1 MTTIEPDLCR
11 DAVIVLPGIMGSELV
26 ETATGTV
33 LWGLADPAWY
43 VNAWTSGKSLKAL
56 AVTTDE
62 REGRTGR
69 IRATRTLKFPAF
81 APLLRGFEPYTGLLA
96 SVKRFVVDP
105 AALREFAYDWRLAI
119 DYNADELAKVAEQH
133 LAAWKQ
139 HPKGSRDAK
148 LVLVAHSMGGL
159 VARYF
164 TAVLGGARDVR
175 TTVTLGTP
183 FYGAV
188 KAVVMLS
195 TGRGAPLPLP
205 RQRLLRLTRTMPG
218 FHDLLPSYRCLD
230 EGASAR
236 ALDAADVATLGGDR
250 ELAQQAFDRRGK
262 LLAGSS
268 AGLHSLVGV
277 QQPTMQSVRIADG
290 VAEPL
295 FYTCFDAQEGGLQ
308 RVDRRGDS
316 TVFRDAAALK
326 GAEPAY
332 LPQSHSDLAKSEEA
346 VAHACAVMTESPLGP
361 PLGEGGVG
369 LELPDVVQVGEAFE
383 ILAKDVADPAAVTC
397 DIERIDQDGTHF
409 VDRPYFERLTEGT
422 ASLEASLVA
431 RNVMLQEPGMYRVAV
446 KTGAASAVTQV
457 VLALEPSASNDAE
470 ELSLSE

>member
-1 MTTIEPDLCR
+1 MTTVESDLCR
-11 DAVIVLPGIMGSELV
+11 DAVVVLPGIMGSELV

-43 VNAWTSGKSLKAL
+43 VKAWTSGSSIRAL
-56 AVTTDE
+56 AVTDAE
-62 REGRTGR
+62 RHGQAGR
-69 IRATRTLKFPAF
+69 IQATRTLRVPAF

-96 SVKRFVVDP
+96 SVKRFAIDP
-105 AALREFAYDWRLAI
+105 AAVWEFAYDWRLAI
-119 DYNADELAKVAEQH
+119 DYNAAELAKVAERH
-133 LAAWKQ
+133 LAAWRQ
-139 HPKGSRDAK
+139 HPKGSRDAR

-175 TTVTLGTP
+175 ATVTLGTP

-195 TGRGAPLPLP
+195 RGSGAPLPLP
-205 RQRLLRLTRTMPG
+205 RQRLLRLARTMPG
-218 FHDLLPSYRCLD
+218 LHDLLPSYRCLD
-230 EGASAR
+230 EGTSAR
-236 ALDAADVATLGGDR
+236 TLVAADVATLGGDR

-268 AGLHSLVGV
+268 SGLHSLVGV
-277 QQPTMQSVRIADG
+277 QQPTMQSVRITDG
-290 VAEPL
+290 IAEPL
-295 FYTCFDAQEGGLQ
+295 YYTCFDAQEGGVQ

-346 VAHACAVMTESPLGP
+346 VAHACAVMTENQLGP

-369 LELPDVVQVGEAFE
+369 LEVPDVVQAGEPFE
-383 ILAKDVADPAAVTC
+383 ILAKDVGDPAAVTC
-397 DIERIDQDGTHF
+397 NVERIDQNGARF
-409 VDRPYFERLTEGT
+409 VERPYFACIATEA
-422 ASLEASLVA
+422 ASQEPSLVA
-431 RNVMLQEPGMYRVAV
+431 RTTLPKPGMYRIEV
-446 KTGAASAVTQV
+446 KRGAASAVTQV
-457 VLALEPSASNDAE
+457 VLAVEPGPSGDAE
-470 ELSLSE
+470 EPNLDE